1 MQELKQTQNQLIQ
14 TEKIA
19 SLGQLVA
26 GIDREINNPV
36 NFIQGNISHINYYPA
51 DLLQLVKLDEAALP
65 NTPKTIVQPNKLIGN
80 LFQTIFKKFGNGWM
94 WGVNELKKLL
104 IIYEFFLAWVKVKES
119 GYSRW
124 KVVWWFGNI
133 ASTIG
138 RAITP

>member
-1 MQELKQTQNQLIQ
+1 
-14 TEKIA
+14 
-19 SLGQLVA
+19 
-26 GIDREINNPV
+26 
-36 NFIQGNISHINYYPA
+36 
-51 DLLQLVKLDEAALP
+51 
-65 NTPKTIVQPNKLIGN
+65 
-80 LFQTIFKKFGNGWM
+80 M

-138 RAITP
+138 RAIAP